1 MKIVALT
8 CDRTGCKNRSTDAPN
23 FTEARKLAEAAGWFI
38 RPSDS
43 QPEHICSACVNSALL
58 ATVPHGKAEDA

>member
-1 MKIVALT
+1 MKIVALA
-8 CDRTGCKNRSTDAPN
+8 CDRAGCKNRSTDAPN

-43 QPEHICSACVNSALL
+43 QPEHICSACISVLL
-58 ATVPHGKAEDA
+58 SPPAGKPDA